1 IINATR
7 LVKKG
12 KVICC
17 AIPLDKRGPVHPAR
31 DLPEHWMRFGAGDY
45 ALGAPGGGS
54 SYLAAVLVA
63 LAVGALELWWL
74 YNVRRRRAAQ
84 SA

>member
-1 IINATR
+1 MAASNGTERAWDGSNGEIG
-7 LVKKG
+7 G
-12 KVICC
+12 KHT
-17 AIPLDKRGPVHPAR
+17 LTTWYWLR
-31 DLPEHWMRFGAGDY
+31 
-45 ALGAPGGGS
+45 LGAPGGGS